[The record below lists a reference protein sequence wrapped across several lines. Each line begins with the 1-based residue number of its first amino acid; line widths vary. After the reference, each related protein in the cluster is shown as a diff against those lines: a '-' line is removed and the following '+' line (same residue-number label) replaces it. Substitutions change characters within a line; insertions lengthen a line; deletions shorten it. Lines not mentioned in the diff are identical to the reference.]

1 VKRAVLG
8 ACALGLATGWQIA
21 NIGAV
26 AEPLA
31 RDYGVGL
38 ATVGLFTTA
47 LFAVHFVMQIPGGR
61 AADRF
66 GPRRSGL
73 VGLALICVGNAVA
86 LAAPE
91 PGLALTMRALIGV
104 GTGLTFVAGADYVRA
119 AGASSTAQGLYGGIA
134 LAGGGIALAVIPL
147 TEGALSWRAPFVTG
161 LIVAAAALLLLASG
175 PADAPRLGRLH
186 ADGASVFAVLRDTRL
201 HRLGVFFAASFGLS
215 VVIGNWAVTL
225 LVRDGE
231 ASEAVAGA
239 IGALTLL
246 LGVVTRPL
254 GGWLLRHRPSWMR
267 MVLAGSVLAG
277 SAGTLAL
284 AAAEPLPLALV
295 GAAVVGLAA
304 GIPFAAAFTGA
315 ALTRPDAPATAVG
328 LVNGAAALT
337 IVVGAPLLG
346 LSFSLPGGGRIGFVI
361 VALLWAGALFFLPG
375 ERELGLAT
383 RAPGRRSG

>member
-1 VKRAVLG
+1 MKRAVLG

-21 NIGAV
+21 NTGAV

-38 ATVGLFTTA
+38 VTVGLFTTA
-47 LFAVHFVMQIPGGR
+47 LFLVHLVMQIPGGR

-73 VGLALICVGNAVA
+73 VGLALIGVGNAVA

-134 LAGGGIALAVIPL
+134 LAGGGLALAVVPL
-147 TEGALSWRAPFVTG
+147 AEDSLSWRAPFVTG
-161 LIVAAAALLLLASG
+161 LLVAAAALLALAAG

-186 ADGASVFAVLRDTRL
+186 ADGASVFSVLRDARL
-201 HRLGVFFAASFGLS
+201 HRLGAFFAASFGLS
-215 VVIGNWAVTL
+215 VVTGNWAVTL
-225 LVRDGE
+225 LVREGD

-254 GGWLLRHRPSWMR
+254 GGWLLRHRLSWMR
-267 MVLAGSVLAG
+267 MVLLGSVVAG

-284 AAAEPLPLALV
+284 AAAEPLPLAIV

-304 GIPFAAAFTGA
+304 GIPFAAAFTLA

-375 ERELGLAT
+375 ERELCLAT
-383 RAPGRRSG
+383 QAPGSR

>member
-21 NIGAV
+21 NTGAV

-38 ATVGLFTTA
+38 VTVGLFTTA
-47 LFAVHFVMQIPGGR
+47 LFLVHLVMQIQGGR

-73 VGLALICVGNAVA
+73 VGLALIGVGNAVA

-134 LAGGGIALAVIPL
+134 LAGGGLALAVVPL
-147 TEGALSWRAPFVTG
+147 AEDSLSWRAPFVTG
-161 LIVAAAALLLLASG
+161 LLVAAAALLALAAG

-186 ADGASVFAVLRDTRL
+186 ADGASVFSVLRDAHL
-201 HRLGVFFAASFGLS
+201 HRLGAFFAASFGLS

-225 LVRDGE
+225 LVREGD

-254 GGWLLRHRPSWMR
+254 GGWLLRHRLSWMR
-267 MVLAGSVLAG
+267 MVLVGSVLAG

-284 AAAEPLPLALV
+284 AAAEPLPLAIV

-304 GIPFAAAFTGA
+304 GIPFAAAFTLA

-337 IVVGAPLLG
+337 IVVGAPLVG

-361 VALLWAGALFFLPG
+361 VAVLWAGALFFLPG

-383 RAPGRRSG
+383 RAPGSR

>member
-38 ATVGLFTTA
+38 VTVGLFTTA

-73 VGLALICVGNAVA
+73 VGLALIGVGNAVA

-104 GTGLTFVAGADYVRA
+104 GTGLTFVAGADYVRG

-134 LAGGGIALAVIPL
+134 LAGGGVALAVVPL
-147 TEGALSWRAPFVTG
+147 AEGALSWRAPFVTG
-161 LIVAAAALLLLASG
+161 LLVAAAALLLLASG
-175 PADAPRLGRLH
+175 PADAPRLVRLH
-186 ADGASVFAVLRDTRL
+186 ANGASVFSVLRDAHL
-201 HRLGVFFAASFGLS
+201 HRLGAFFAASFGLS

-225 LVRDGE
+225 LVRDGGT
-231 ASEAVAGA
+231 AAAVAGA

-246 LGVVTRPL
+246 LGIITRPL
-254 GGWLLRHRPSWMR
+254 GGWLLRHRPSWTR
-267 MVLAGSVLAG
+267 VLLAGSVVAG

-284 AAAEPLPLALV
+284 AAAEPLPLVVA
-295 GAAVVGLAA
+295 GAAIVGLAA
-304 GIPFAAAFTGA
+304 GMPFAAAFTGA

-346 LSFSLPGGGRIGFVI
+346 LSFSLPGGGRMGFVI

-375 ERELGLAT
+375 ERELGFST
-383 RAPGRRSG
+383 RAPESR

>member
-1 VKRAVLG
+1 MKRAVAG

-21 NIGAV
+21 NTGAV
-26 AEPLA
+26 AVPLA

-38 ATVGLFTTA
+38 VTVGLFTTA
-47 LFAVHFVMQIPGGR
+47 LFAVHFLMQVPGGK

-73 VGLALICVGNAVA
+73 VGLALIGVGNALA

-104 GTGLTFVAGADYVRA
+104 GTGLTFVAGADYVRG
-119 AGASSTAQGLYGGIA
+119 AGASSTAQGFYGGIA
-134 LAGGGIALAVIPL
+134 LAGGGSALAVVPL

-161 LIVAAAALLLLASG
+161 LIVAAAALLLLACG
-175 PADAPRLGRLH
+175 PADAPRLRRLH
-186 ADGASVFAVLRDTRL
+186 ADDALLPGILRDPRL
-201 HRLGVFFAASFGLS
+201 YRLAAFFAASFGLS

-225 LVRDGE
+225 LVRGGGV
-231 ASEAVAGA
+231 SEAVAGA

-254 GGWLLRHRPSWMR
+254 GGWLLRRRPSWTR
-267 MVLAGSVLAG
+267 ALLAGSVLAG

-284 AAAEPLPLALV
+284 AVAEPLSLAVV

-328 LVNGAAALT
+328 VVNGAAALT
-337 IVVGAPLLG
+337 IVVGVPLLG
-346 LSFSLPGGGRIGFVI
+346 LTFSLPGDGRVGFVI
-361 VALLWAGALFFLPG
+361 VALLWTAALLVLPG

-383 RAPGRRSG
+383 RAPGSRSG

>member
-1 VKRAVLG
+1 MKRAVSG

-61 AADRF
+61 VADRF

-73 VGLALICVGNAVA
+73 VGLALIGVGNAVA

-119 AGASSTAQGLYGGIA
+119 AGASPTAQGLYGGIA
-134 LAGGGIALAVIPL
+134 LAGGGLALAVVPL
-147 TEGALSWRAPFVTG
+147 TEGALSWHAPFATG
-161 LIVAAAALLLLASG
+161 LLVAVLALFALGAG
-175 PADAPRLGRLH
+175 PPDSPRRGRLH
-186 ADGASVFAVLRDTRL
+186 EDGALVPGILRDPRL
-201 HRLGVFFAASFGLS
+201 YRLAAFFAASFGLS

-225 LVRDGE
+225 LVRGGD

-254 GGWLLRHRPSWMR
+254 GGWLLRHRPAWTR
-267 MVLAGSVLAG
+267 GLLAGSLLAG
-277 SAGTLAL
+277 AAGTLAL
-284 AAAEPLPLALV
+284 AAAEPLPLAAL

-304 GIPFAAAFTGA
+304 GIPFAVAFMGA
-315 ALTRPDAPATAVG
+315 AMMRPDAPATAVG

-337 IVVGAPLLG
+337 IVVGTPLLG
-346 LSFSLPGGGRIGFVI
+346 LTFSLPGDGRIGFAI
-361 VALLWAGALFFLPG
+361 VALLWAGALLLLPG
-375 ERELGLAT
+375 ERELGFAT
-383 RAPGRRSG
+383 RAPGSRSG

>member
-1 VKRAVLG
+1 MKRAVLG

-31 RDYGVGL
+31 REYGVGL

-73 VGLALICVGNAVA
+73 VGLALIGVGNTVA

-119 AGASSTAQGLYGGIA
+119 TGASSTAQGLYGGIA
-134 LAGGGIALAVIPL
+134 LAGGGVALAVVPL

-161 LIVAAAALLLLASG
+161 LLVAAAALLLLASG
-175 PADAPRLGRLH
+175 PADAPRLARLH
-186 ADGASVFAVLRDTRL
+186 ADGASVFAILRDTRL
-201 HRLGVFFAASFGLS
+201 HRLGAFFAASFGLS

-225 LVRDGE
+225 LVRDGD

-254 GGWLLRHRPSWMR
+254 GGWLLRHRPSWTR
-267 MVLAGSVLAG
+267 VLLSGSVLAG

-284 AAAEPLPLALV
+284 AAAEPLPLAVV

-337 IVVGAPLLG
+337 IVAGAPLLG
-346 LSFSLPGGGRIGFVI
+346 LSFSLPGGGQIGFVI

-375 ERELGLAT
+375 ERELGFAT
-383 RAPGRRSG
+383 RAPESRSG

>member
-1 VKRAVLG
+1 MKRAVLG

-47 LFAVHFVMQIPGGR
+47 LFAMHFVMQIPGGR

-73 VGLALICVGNAVA
+73 VGLALIAIGNAVA

-91 PGLALTMRALIGV
+91 PGLAVTMRAVIGV
-104 GTGLTFVAGADYVRA
+104 GTGLTFIAGADYVRA
-119 AGASSTAQGLYGGIA
+119 AGGSSTAQGVYGGIA
-134 LAGGGIALAVIPL
+134 LAGGGIALAVVPV
-147 TEGALSWRAPFVTG
+147 TESMLSWRAPFATG
-161 LIVAAAALLLLASG
+161 LLVAVAALLLLASG
-175 PADAPRLGRLH
+175 PADAPRRDRLR
-186 ADGASVFAVLRDTRL
+186 AGGASVFAVLRDRRL
-201 HRLGVFFAASFGLS
+201 HRLGAFFAASFGLS

-225 LVRDGE
+225 LVRNGDV
-231 ASEAVAGA
+231 SEAVAGA

-254 GGWLLRHRPSWMR
+254 GGWLLRHRPAWTR
-267 MVLAGSVLAG
+267 TILVGSVLAG
-277 SAGTLAL
+277 SVGTLAL
-284 AAAEPLPLALV
+284 AAAVPLPLAVV
-295 GAAVVGLAA
+295 GATIVGLAA

-315 ALTRPDAPATAVG
+315 ALTRPDAPATAIG

-346 LSFSLPGGGRIGFVI
+346 LSFSLPGDGRIGFVI
-361 VALLWAGALFFLPG
+361 VAALWAGALLFLPG
-375 ERELGLAT
+375 RRELGVST
-383 RAPGRRSG
+383 RAPEPR

>member
-38 ATVGLFTTA
+38 VTVGLFTTA
-47 LFAVHFVMQIPGGR
+47 LFLLHLVMQIPGGR

-73 VGLALICVGNAVA
+73 VGLALIGVGNAVA

-104 GTGLTFVAGADYVRA
+104 GTGLTFVAGADYVRG

-134 LAGGGIALAVIPL
+134 LAGGGVALAVVPL
-147 TEGALSWRAPFVTG
+147 AEGALSWRAPFVTG
-161 LIVAAAALLLLASG
+161 LLAAAAALLLLSSG
-175 PADAPRLGRLH
+175 PADVPRLGRLH
-186 ADGASVFAVLRDTRL
+186 ANGASVFSVLRDAGL
-201 HRLGVFFAASFGLS
+201 HRLGAFFAASFGLS

-225 LVRDGE
+225 LVRSGGE
-231 ASEAVAGA
+231 SEAVAGA

-246 LGVVTRPL
+246 LGIVTRPL

-284 AAAEPLPLALV
+284 AAAESLSLAVL

-315 ALTRPDAPATAVG
+315 ALMRPDAPATAVG

-346 LSFSLPGGGRIGFVI
+346 FSFSLPGGGRMGFVI

-375 ERELGLAT
+375 ERELGFST
-383 RAPGRRSG
+383 RAPESR

>member
-1 VKRAVLG
+1 MKRAVLG
-8 ACALGLATGWQIA
+8 ACALSLATGWQIA
-21 NIGAV
+21 NIGAI

-47 LFAVHFVMQIPGGR
+47 LFAVHFIMQIPGGR
-61 AADRF
+61 TADRF
-66 GPRRSGL
+66 GPRRAGL
-73 VGLALICVGNAVA
+73 VGLALIGVGNAVA

-134 LAGGGIALAVIPL
+134 LAGGGVALAVVPL
-147 TEGALSWRAPFVTG
+147 TEGELSWRAPFVTG
-161 LIVAAAALLLLASG
+161 LLVTAGALLLLASG

-186 ADGASVFAVLRDTRL
+186 ADGASVFAVLRDRRL
-201 HRLGVFFAASFGLS
+201 HRLGAFFATSFGLS

-225 LVRDGE
+225 LVRGGDE
-231 ASEAVAGA
+231 SEAVAGA

-267 MVLAGSVLAG
+267 MVLAGSVVAG

-284 AAAEPLPLALV
+284 AAAQPLPLAVL

-315 ALTRPDAPATAVG
+315 ALMRPDAPATAVG

-346 LSFSLPGGGRIGFVI
+346 LGFSLPGDGRIGFVI
-361 VALLWAGALFFLPG
+361 VALLWAGALFFLPS
-375 ERELGLAT
+375 ERELGLVT
-383 RAPGRRSG
+383 RAPGSRSG